1 MSNFINTLIYV
12 FKCYVL
18 WMVCKFM
25 FSACYKLCKLTAEQS
40 EVYRILYQQNRA
52 ILNKES
58 YTLLSNQII
67 ESKSNNNKTK
77 NKDILSQRI
86 NQMNFD
92 EF

>member
-1 MSNFINTLIYV
+1 MSNFITTVIYV
-12 FKCYVL
+12 FKFYIL
-18 WMVCKFM
+18 WIVCKFM

-67 ESKSNNNKTK
+67 ECESKNNKAK
-77 NKDILSQRI
+77 NKAILSKRL
-86 NQMNFD
+86 NQINFD

>member
-1 MSNFINTLIYV
+1 MSNFITTIIYV
-12 FKCYVL
+12 FKFYVL
-18 WMVCKFM
+18 WVVCKFM

-40 EVYRILYQQNRA
+40 EVYRILYLQNRA

-67 ESKSNNNKTK
+67 EYESKNNKTK
-77 NKDILSQRI
+77 NKAILSQRL
-86 NQMNFD
+86 NQINFD